1 MLSRY
6 FASAPAYRFF
16 HTPMHRRDRRKRLSE
31 KLMATLLKKGGAYF
45 SLAEDS
51 RNLGFGHRSRR
62 GHAATASDSYYL
74 GLVAQLPL
82 VLIVL
87 PSLLVLLRVATH
99 RANLQHDNVEAT
111 AMRWN

>member
-16 HTPMHRRDRRKRLSE
+16 HTPMHRRDRRKHLSE

-74 GLVAQLPL
+74 ESRRAAAAGFDRSA
-82 VLIVL
+82 
-87 PSLLVLLRVATH
+87 VAT
-99 RANLQHDNVEAT
+99 RAFTRRNTPRQSA
-111 AMRWN
+111 A